1 VTTDFSLDNFDYGQ
15 TRTLFGRTGVDFSD
29 PSHPKY
35 TFFPENRNSR
45 RNSSVLNIDLQAT
58 KAFVMGPFNS
68 KLFLAIQ
75 NALNTDDL
83 TIDTYEPD
91 NPNRSGN
98 LQLDAERRFG
108 RRYQIGFQFEF

>member
-1 VTTDFSLDNFDYGQ
+1 
-15 TRTLFGRTGVDFSD
+15 
-29 PSHPKY
+29 
-35 TFFPENRNSR
+35 
-45 RNSSVLNIDLQAT
+45 
-58 KAFVMGPFNS
+58 MGPFNS

-83 TIDTYEPD
+83 TINTFEPD
-91 NPNRSGN
+91 NPNRAGN